1 MTQRT
6 LRSEAALRH
15 RLLVAACLAL
25 LVMPLCGATAS
36 VHPLAAELLHYLGFK
51 PGDRG
56 AVLEKGGVL
65 QSGLTADEHFP
76 EEVAAVG
83 AMLLVNAVD
92 AVDADAV
99 IDAFLH
105 VDTFHRV
112 HQVTRF
118 EVLGADTANAF
129 ANFRF
134 SSAGEVER
142 IRRDPLKI
150 LNLSASEATSFRSGG
165 SGSADPISQAMAQ
178 VLAKRL
184 GSFIS
189 AGIAGIE
196 PYQRAKRGPVRP
208 DRELESALRS
218 LALLADD
225 YPGFLDHLRQGGPME
240 RGSRSYFRLDAPFQ
254 GVEVVA
260 LSSEVRQQF
269 PDRAIG
275 ADLHFY
281 ASQGYNSML
290 TLVGVVPYDQRWLV
304 FAINHTF
311 TDEVLG
317 FLFVLALL
325 ILVKGSWRL
334 VGTITA
340 FTLAH
345 SITLAAATLGFVS
358 VPGPPVEAVIALSI
372 VFVACEIVHRGQ
384 GRSGLTERWPWVV
397 AFTFGLL
404 HGFGFAGA
412 LHEVGLP
419 QNAIPLALLFFNV
432 GVELGQ
438 LLFVASVMA
447 ALTGAAF
454 IGRRLSQLGIDPKP
468 VYAAS
473 ESAAAYAIGSVAA
486 FWLIERTLGFLT

>member
-25 LVMPLCGATAS
+25 LVMPLCAAAATAS
-36 VHPLAAELLHYLGFK
+36 VHPLASELLHYLGFK

-65 QSGLTADEHFP
+65 QSGLTAGEHFP

-83 AMLLVNAVD
+83 AMLLVN

-118 EVLGADTANAF
+118 EVPGADTANAF
-129 ANFRF
+129 ASFRF

-184 GSFIS
+184 DSFTS

-196 PYQRAKRGPVRP
+196 PYQRAKRDPVRP

-225 YPGFLDHLRQGGPME
+225 YPGFLDHLRQGGPVE
-240 RGSRSYFRLDAPFQ
+240 RGSRGYFRLDAPFQ

-317 FLFVLALL
+317 FA
-325 ILVKGSWRL
+325 
-334 VGTITA
+334 
-340 FTLAH
+340 
-345 SITLAAATLGFVS
+345 
-358 VPGPPVEAVIALSI
+358 
-372 VFVACEIVHRGQ
+372 
-384 GRSGLTERWPWVV
+384 SGMKR
-397 AFTFGLL
+397 
-404 HGFGFAGA
+404 
-412 LHEVGLP
+412 
-419 QNAIPLALLFFNV
+419 
-432 GVELGQ
+432 
-438 LLFVASVMA
+438 
-447 ALTGAAF
+447 
-454 IGRRLSQLGIDPKP
+454 
-468 VYAAS
+468 
-473 ESAAAYAIGSVAA
+473 SVARKEIA
-486 FWLIERTLGFLT
+486 ARLAKHLETVRGKVK